1 MSKSLILVGPM
12 GAGKTTI
19 GRLLAEELHLP
30 FKDVDHL
37 VVEHAGADIPWIF
50 DVEGEAGFRRRES
63 KALIE
68 ALSGES
74 AIIATG
80 GGIITV
86 DKNLQALQRESGVIF
101 LHANVDQQYART
113 AKDKNRP
120 LLQQEDP
127 RQVLEDL
134 MVIREPLYRSVADY
148 VIETG
153 RLRPKSA
160 VQTIVDYWNKI
171 A

>member
-1 MSKSLILVGPM
+1 M

-30 FKDVDHL
+30 FKDIDHL

-50 DVEGEAGFRRRES
+50 DVEGEAGFRKRES
-63 KALIE
+63 NALAE
-68 ALSGES
+68 TLVAEP

-80 GGIITV
+80 GGIVTV
-86 DKNLQALQRESGVIF
+86 EENLKSLQKEPAVIF
-101 LHANVDQQYART
+101 LHANVDQQFART

-127 RQVLEDL
+127 RQVLADL
-134 MVIREPLYRSVADY
+134 MEVREPLYRSVADFT
-148 VIETG
+148 IETG
-153 RLRPKSA
+153 RLRPKYA
-160 VQTIVDYWNKI
+160 VYAIVDYWNKI